1 MEPDQLDP
9 KLERSFRGHRGTV
22 NAVAFNPSMKQV
34 ASGGADKIVMVWNF
48 KPELRAFKF
57 QGHKNTITG
66 VQFAPSGKLIAPCSV
81 DHTIRLWQ
89 PTVRG
94 VAFSQD
100 ERFLL
105 SSSDDKTCKIWSV
118 DNYRFQ

>member
-66 VQFAPSGKLIAPCSV
+66 VQFAPSGKLIASCSV

-94 VAFSQD
+94 DCKTLRAHTSPVRSVAFSQD

-105 SSSDDKTCKIWSV
+105 S
-118 DNYRFQ
+118 